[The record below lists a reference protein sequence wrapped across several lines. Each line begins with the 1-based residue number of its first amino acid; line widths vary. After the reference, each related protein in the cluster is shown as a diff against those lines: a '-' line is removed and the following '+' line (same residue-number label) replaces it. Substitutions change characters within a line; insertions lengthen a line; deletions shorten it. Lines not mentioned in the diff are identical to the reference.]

1 MAVDT
6 TCHFSGAADDE
17 DCLKDVEKLDAF
29 KERCHHIEEK
39 DLKKRLEK
47 KDEALNM
54 AATKSSEIVKKSF
67 KKEKGKQPVQVEYDK
82 HEDFFKQRL
91 GVIIDEEDKEC
102 RCIYSF
108 FTSLSGK
115 KWVTKNKWGP
125 YNEIRKY
132 DIAHHFSSCCRVNSQ
147 NRTSF
152 IYVHDDGRLLPSAGT
167 EVRNC
172 WNLSDDARNNIPKRK
187 RKRKKF
193 KPIFISKINMEYF
206 SEHQLNNQT
215 VWLYDEG

>member
-1 MAVDT
+1 MYV
-6 TCHFSGAADDE
+6 CKKGYPKHHDDSW
-17 DCLKDVEKLDAF
+17 LQFVF
-29 KERCHHIEEK
+29 PFPT
-39 DLKKRLEK
+39 RLLSKQK

-67 KKEKGKQPVQVEYDK
+67 KKEKGKQKEKSNNVFKIIYGGVQRYPQPVQVEYDK

-125 YNEIRKY
+125 YNEIRKKLG
-132 DIAHHFSSCCRVNSQ
+132 
-147 NRTSF
+147 T
-152 IYVHDDGRLLPSAGT
+152 AG
-167 EVRNC
+167 
-172 WNLSDDARNNIPKRK
+172 I
-187 RKRKKF
+187 
-193 KPIFISKINMEYF
+193 
-206 SEHQLNNQT
+206 
-215 VWLYDEG
+215 